1 MKIKLNADQHYIAA
15 DGGIH
20 FGKKGEIVNIDPLFA
35 KLIRDKFSIVKNE
48 EEEEDE
54 DDKTEKPLDKMNKAE
69 LTAKI
74 KELGI
79 DITDEE
85 IEAMTK
91 AELIKIIVNAQNA

>member
-1 MKIKLNADQHYIAA
+1 MKIKLNADQYYIAA

-20 FGKKGEIVNIDPLFA
+20 FGKKGEVVNIDPLFA

-48 EEEEDE
+48 EDE
-54 DDKTEKPLDKMNKAE
+54 GNKSEKSLDKMNKAE

-79 DITDEE
+79 DVTDEE

>member
-1 MKIKLNADQHYIAA
+1 MKIKLNTDQHYIAA

-20 FGKKGEIVNIDPLFA
+20 FGKKGEVVNIDPLFA

-48 EEEEDE
+48 EDE
-54 DDKTEKPLDKMNKAE
+54 NNKPEKSLDKMNKAE

-85 IEAMTK
+85 IEAMSK

>member
-1 MKIKLNADQHYIAA
+1 
-15 DGGIH
+15 
-20 FGKKGEIVNIDPLFA
+20 
-35 KLIRDKFSIVKNE
+35 
-48 EEEEDE
+48 
-54 DDKTEKPLDKMNKAE
+54 MNKAE

>member
-1 MKIKLNADQHYIAA
+1 MKIKLNTDQHYIEA

-35 KLIRDKFSIVKNE
+35 KLIRDKFSIVKN
-48 EEEEDE
+48 EEEDE

>member
-20 FGKKGEIVNIDPLFA
+20 FGKKGEVVNIDPLFA

-48 EEEEDE
+48 EEDE
-54 DDKTEKPLDKMNKAE
+54 GNKPEKLLDKMNKAE

-85 IEAMTK
+85 IEAMSK

>member
-20 FGKKGEIVNIDPLFA
+20 FGKNGEIVNIDPLFA
-35 KLIRDKFSIVKNE
+35 KLIRDKFSIVKNA
-48 EEEEDE
+48 EEDE

>member
-1 MKIKLNADQHYIAA
+1 MKVKLNTDQHYIAA

-20 FGKKGEIVNIDPLFA
+20 FGKKGEVVNIDPLFA

-48 EEEEDE
+48 EDE
-54 DDKTEKPLDKMNKAE
+54 GNKPEKPLDKMNKAE

-85 IEAMTK
+85 IEAMSK